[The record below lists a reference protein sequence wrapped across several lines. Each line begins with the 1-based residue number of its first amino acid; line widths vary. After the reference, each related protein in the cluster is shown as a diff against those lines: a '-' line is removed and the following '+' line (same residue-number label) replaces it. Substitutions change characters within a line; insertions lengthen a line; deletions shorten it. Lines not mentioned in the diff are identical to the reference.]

1 MIYSGISSLAFTR
14 YGEALY
20 LHSSSE
26 LQRISVSA
34 SNVTQVD
41 CSLNVCIRDIILK
54 SLLRS
59 ATPVNGYTDDEQE
72 DSPKVNGMCVLM
84 KCNNRSVIIQLNNF
98 HIAGL
103 TNGTQENGDTTS
115 QLNNSND
122 LSVGDITIDSIKDHL
137 GR

>member
-34 SNVTQVD
+34 NSITQVD
-41 CSLNVCIRDIILK
+41 CSLNLPTRDRPPK
-54 SLLRS
+54 SRS
-59 ATPVNGYTDDEQE
+59 ITPINGYTDDEQ
-72 DSPKVNGMCVLM
+72 DDFPKLNGMYSNVFCY
-84 KCNNRSVIIQLNNF
+84 KYILN
-98 HIAGL
+98 ISGVVGL
-103 TNGTQENGDTTS
+103 TNGIQENGDSSS

-137 GR
+137 GK